1 MTHGSFRRHGLINF
15 DETEEST
22 PTTWN
27 HRIILHDLEPDTKR
41 HYYALHEVYY
51 SDGKMSWTED
61 PISFVCAAELG
72 EGDLIRNL
80 EHALKSAKKEP
91 VLLESE
97 LEKQTKDK

>member
-1 MTHGSFRRHGLINF
+1 MINF
-15 DETEEST
+15 DETEKST
-22 PTTWN
+22 PLTWN
-27 HRIILHDLEPDTKR
+27 HRIILHNLDSDVRR

-72 EGDLIRNL
+72 EGDLIRSL
-80 EHALKSAKKEP
+80 EHALESAKKLP
-91 VLLESE
+91 VLLESK